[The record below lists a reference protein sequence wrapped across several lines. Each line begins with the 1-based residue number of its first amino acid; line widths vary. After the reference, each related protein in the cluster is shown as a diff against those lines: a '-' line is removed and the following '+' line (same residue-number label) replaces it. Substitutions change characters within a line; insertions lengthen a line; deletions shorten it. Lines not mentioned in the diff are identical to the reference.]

1 MFSGLSVSSLS
12 RVVFSFGNRD
22 SIITI
27 KAFKCG
33 TKCMVSE
40 YVLMCSG
47 IAVINWLNDA
57 AAALII

>member
-1 MFSGLSVSSLS
+1 M
-12 RVVFSFGNRD
+12 
-22 SIITI
+22 ITI

-33 TKCMVSE
+33 TKCTVSE
-40 YVLMCSG
+40 YVLMCFG

>member
-1 MFSGLSVSSLS
+1 M
-12 RVVFSFGNRD
+12 FSFGNRD

>member
-1 MFSGLSVSSLS
+1 MFC
-12 RVVFSFGNRD
+12 FGKRD
-22 SIITI
+22 SIAII

-40 YVLMCSG
+40 YVLLCSG

-57 AAALII
+57 AAVLII